1 MALSLVLVGQSVGQK
16 NNNNNNNNNNN
27 DKKNEHL
34 KGSGFQSRPGC

>member
-16 NNNNNNNNNNN
+16 NNNNNNNN